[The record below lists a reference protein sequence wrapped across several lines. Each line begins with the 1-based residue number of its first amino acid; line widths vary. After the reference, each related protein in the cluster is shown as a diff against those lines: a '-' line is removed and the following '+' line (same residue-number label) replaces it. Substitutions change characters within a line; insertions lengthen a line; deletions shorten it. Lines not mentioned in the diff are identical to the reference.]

1 MMDAPPDGGAQMSD
15 IMKFIVNKDAAEKDA
30 DGHLLDLGEWNE
42 TIAQALAQQEGVEM
56 SDAHWEVVRFLR
68 NYYMKHG
75 GLPARKMTEVLDT
88 AYASKGGRKYLY
100 RLFPK
105 GPVTQASRIAGLPIP
120 QQSVDPS
127 FGSSH

>member
-1 MMDAPPDGGAQMSD
+1 MSD
-15 IMKFIVNKDAAEKDA
+15 IMKFIVNKDATEQDA
-30 DGHLLDLGEWNE
+30 DSHLLELDEWDE
-42 TIAQALAQQEGVEM
+42 TVGQALAQQEGVEM

-75 GLPARKMTEVLDT
+75 RIPARKMTQVLDS

-100 RLFPK
+100 RLYPK
-105 GPVTQASRIAGLPIP
+105 GPVTQASRIAGLPMP

>member
-1 MMDAPPDGGAQMSD
+1 MSD
-15 IMKFIVNKDAAEKDA
+15 IMKFIVNKGAAETDA
-30 DGHLLDLGEWNE
+30 DGYLLELEEWNK
-42 TIAQALAQQEGVEM
+42 AVGQALAQEEGVEM
-56 SDAHWEVVRFLR
+56 SDAHWEVVVFLR

-75 GLPARKMTEVLDT
+75 RTPARKMTEALDD

-105 GPVTQASRIAGLPIP
+105 GPVTQASRIAGLPVP

-127 FGSSH
+127 FGSSR

>member
-1 MMDAPPDGGAQMSD
+1 MSD
-15 IMKFIVNKDAAEKDA
+15 IMKFIVNKDSAGKDA
-30 DGHLLDLGEWNE
+30 DGHLLGLGEWNE
-42 TIAQALAQQEGVEM
+42 TIAEALAQQEGVELG
-56 SDAHWEVVRFLR
+56 DPHWEVVRFLR

-75 GLPARKMTEVLDT
+75 RIPARKMTEVLDT
-88 AYASKGGRKYLY
+88 TYASKGGRKYLY

-105 GPVTQASRIAGLPIP
+105 GPVTQASRIAGLPMP

>member
-1 MMDAPPDGGAQMSD
+1 MSD
-15 IMKFIVNKDAAEKDA
+15 IMKFIVNKDAAESDTG
-30 DGHLLDLGEWNE
+30 GHLLELGEWNE
-42 TIAQALAQQEGVEM
+42 TIGQALAQQEGIEM

-75 GLPARKMTEVLDT
+75 RRPARKITEVLDT
-88 AYASKGGRKYLY
+88 TYASKGGGKYLY

-120 QQSVDPS
+120 QQSLDPS
-127 FGSSH
+127 FGSSR

>member
-1 MMDAPPDGGAQMSD
+1 MSD
-15 IMKFIVNKDAAEKDA
+15 IMKFIVNKDAAD
-30 DGHLLDLGEWNE
+30 DDTGGHLLELEEWNE
-42 TIAQALAQQEGVEM
+42 SIGQTLAQQEGVEM

-75 GLPARKMTEVLDT
+75 RLPARKITEALDS
-88 AYASKGGRKYLY
+88 AYAAKGGRKYLY
-100 RLFPK
+100 QLFPK

>member
-1 MMDAPPDGGAQMSD
+1 MSD
-15 IMKFIVNKDAAEKDA
+15 IMKFIVNKDAAEQDA
-30 DGHLLDLGEWNE
+30 DGHLLDLSEWNE
-42 TIAQALAQQEGVEM
+42 TIGQTLAQQEGVEM

-68 NYYMKHG
+68 NYYTKHG
-75 GLPARKMTEVLDT
+75 RIPARKMTEVLDT

-105 GPVTQASRIAGLPIP
+105 GPVTQASRIAGLPMP
-120 QQSVDPS
+120 PQSVDPS